1 MKSKA
6 RFVIALGLAA
16 VLGAALVWFS
26 IGGSLET
33 YAAPGDIQAD
43 GKTYLLNGIVAK
55 GAPANAAEQALTGEG
70 VRFKVENQDDPSK
83 TVWVNYRGKI
93 PETFQDG
100 REVVVTGTMQG
111 NTFVA
116 KRDSLLAKCPSKFEA
131 KRSPTP
137 GDDQR

>member
-33 YAAPGDIQAD
+33 YAAPGQISAD
-43 GKTYLLNGIVAK
+43 GKTYLLNGVVAK
-55 GAPANAAEQALTGEG
+55 GSPQDAASQALTGEG

-100 REVVVTGTMQG
+100 REIVVTGTMQG
-111 NTFVA
+111 STFVG
-116 KRDSLLAKCPSKFEA
+116 KRDTLLAKCPSKFEA
-131 KRSPTP
+131 KGSPTP